1 MDADNVENV
10 DNTDQ
15 RAGTDGMT
23 AGQGTELD
31 ADVIIV
37 GAGPAGLMLAGELRL
52 GGARVI
58 VLERLTEPTGQSR
71 GLGFTARAM
80 EVFDQ
85 RGLLPAF
92 GGPGGTLEISPMGH
106 FGGIQFDFTVLEGSH
121 FGARGILQ
129 SLTESV
135 LEQWAAGAG
144 ADIRRGWEFLEYAE
158 DEREVTVTA
167 GTADGVRHLRAAY
180 LVGCDGGH
188 SAVRKAAGFAF
199 PGTSATRGMYLADV
213 VGCGLRPRFL
223 GERMENGMVMAA
235 PLREG
240 VDRVI
245 VVENGTPAP
254 DRSESPSF
262 AEIAGAWQRITGED
276 ISGGTADW
284 VSWFSDATRQV
295 TEYRR
300 GRVLLAGDAA
310 HVHLPAG
317 GQGLSTGVQD
327 AANLGWKLAAVVQ
340 GWAPEGLLDTYHGE
354 RHPVGTRLLANTA
367 AQGLIFVGGPEMD
380 PIRAMFTELIEHE
393 EVRRHLSG
401 VVSHVD
407 IRYPFGPEDGHPL
420 VGRRMPHLALTVA
433 GGATSTTQLLHG
445 AQGVL
450 VDLAD
455 DEALRAVAAPWK
467 SRVVTVTGTLAEP
480 DGHAAGDL
488 AGATAVLLRPDGHVV
503 WTSADGD
510 GLAAVLQRWF
520 GAPETGE

>member
-1 MDADNVENV
+1 MDVQTEA
-10 DNTDQ
+10 
-15 RAGTDGMT
+15 AGGE
-23 AGQGTELD
+23 AAAQD

-52 GGARVI
+52 GGAKVI
-58 VLERLTEPTGQSR
+58 VLERLARPTGQSR

-92 GGPGGTLEISPMGH
+92 GGANGTLEISPMGH

-135 LEQWAAGAG
+135 LEQWATGLG
-144 ADIRRGWEFLEYAE
+144 ADVRRGWEFLELA
-158 DEREVTVTA
+158 DDGQQVTVTA
-167 GTADGVRHLRAAY
+167 AAADGVRHLRAPY

-188 SAVRKAAGFAF
+188 SAVRKAAGFEF

-223 GERMENGMVMAA
+223 GERLANGMIMSA

-262 AEIAGAWQRITGED
+262 AEIAGAWERITGED

-327 AANLGWKLAAVVQ
+327 AANLGWKLAAVVT
-340 GWAPEGLLDTYHGE
+340 GWAPDGLLDTYHGE
-354 RHPVGTRLLANTA
+354 RHPVGKRLLTNTA

-380 PIRAMFTELIEHE
+380 PIREMFGELIRYED
-393 EVRRHLSG
+393 VRRHLSG

-407 IRYPFGPEDGHPL
+407 IRYPFGPQDGGHPL
-420 VGRRMPHLALTVA
+420 VGRRMPRLELTVA
-433 GGATSTTQLLHG
+433 AGTTDTTELLHP

-450 VDLAD
+450 LDLAD
-455 DEALRAVAAPWK
+455 DQALRTVAAPWK
-467 SRVVTVTGTLAEP
+467 SRVVPVGATLADPESP
-480 DGHAAGDL
+480 AAADL
-488 AGATAVLLRPDGHVV
+488 DGATAVLIRPDGHVV
-503 WTSADGD
+503 WTSADAEEP
-510 GLAAVLQRWF
+510 AAALERWF

>member
-1 MDADNVENV
+1 
-10 DNTDQ
+10 
-15 RAGTDGMT
+15 
-23 AGQGTELD
+23 
-31 ADVIIV
+31 
-37 GAGPAGLMLAGELRL
+37 MLAGELRL
-52 GGARVI
+52 GGAEVV
-58 VLERLTEPTGQSR
+58 VLERLDRPTGQSR

-92 GGPGGTLEISPMGH
+92 GGPGGTLETSPMGH

-135 LEQWAAGAG
+135 LEEWAVGLGAE
-144 ADIRRGWEFLEYAE
+144 IRRGWEFLDLA
-158 DEREVTVTA
+158 DGDDGVTVTA
-167 GTADGVRHLRAAY
+167 GTAEGVRHLRAAY

-188 SAVRKAAGFAF
+188 SAVRKAAGFDF
-199 PGTSATRGMYLADV
+199 PGTGATRGMYLADV

-223 GERMENGMVMAA
+223 GERLENGMVMAA

-262 AEIAGAWQRITGED
+262 AEIAAAWQRITGED
-276 ISGGTADW
+276 ISSGTADW

-327 AANLGWKLAAVVQ
+327 AVNLGWKLAAEVA

-354 RHPVGTRLLANTA
+354 RHPVGRRLLTNTA
-367 AQGLIFVGGPEMD
+367 AQGLVFVGGPEMD
-380 PIRAMFTELIEHE
+380 PVRAMFTELVQYED
-393 EVRRHLSG
+393 VRRHLSG

-407 IRYPFGPEDGHPL
+407 IRYPYAPEDAHPL
-420 VGRRMPHLALTVA
+420 VGRRMPKLGLTVA
-433 GGATSTTQLLHG
+433 GAGTDTTRLLHP

-450 VDLAD
+450 LDLGD
-455 DEALRAVAAPWK
+455 DPAPRAAAARWK
-467 SRVVTVTGTLAEP
+467 SRVLHVGGQVADP
-480 DGHAAGDL
+480 ASPAAADL
-488 AGATAVLLRPDGHVV
+488 GGATALLIRPDGHVA
-503 WTSADGD
+503 WTSADA
-510 GLAAVLQRWF
+510 LPVAEALERWF

>member
-1 MDADNVENV
+1 MDVQKA
-10 DNTDQ
+10 
-15 RAGTDGMT
+15 AGEG
-23 AGQGTELD
+23 AKAARD

-52 GGARVI
+52 GGAEVI
-58 VLERLTEPTGQSR
+58 VVERLEKPTGQSR

-92 GGPGGTLEISPMGH
+92 GGANGTLEISPMGH

-135 LEQWAAGAG
+135 LEKWATGLG
-144 ADIRRGWEFLEYAE
+144 ADLRRGWEFLELSDDSA
-158 DEREVTVTA
+158 DGAGGDGVTVTV
-167 GTADGVRHLRAAY
+167 GTGDGVRHLRASY

-188 SAVRKAAGFAF
+188 SAVRKAAGFEF

-223 GERMENGMVMAA
+223 GERLANGMVMSA

-276 ISGGTADW
+276 ISSGTADW

-327 AANLGWKLAAVVQ
+327 AANLGWKLAAVVT
-340 GWAPEGLLDTYHGE
+340 GWAPEGLLDTYHAE
-354 RHPVGTRLLANTA
+354 RHPVGKRLLSNTA

-380 PIRAMFTELIEHE
+380 PIRAMFAELIQYED
-393 EVRRHLSG
+393 VRRHLSG

-407 IRYPFGPEDGHPL
+407 IRYPYAAADAHPL
-420 VGRRMPHLALTVA
+420 VGRRMPRLELTVA
-433 GGATSTTQLLHG
+433 GGSTDTTQLLHPG
-445 AQGVL
+445 QGVL
-450 VDLAD
+450 LDLAD
-455 DEALRAVAAPWK
+455 DPALRAAAAPWK
-467 SRVVTVTGTLAEP
+467 SRVVPVSATVADPDSWAAAE
-480 DGHAAGDL
+480 L
-488 AGATAVLLRPDGHVV
+488 AGATAVLIRPDGYAV
-503 WTSADGD
+503 WTSADPRT
-510 GLAAVLQRWF
+510 AAEALQQWF
-520 GAPETGE
+520 GAPETDA